1 MLADM
6 RRLEFKLRL
15 VPTLAAAAGVLVTAL
30 LGNWQLNR
38 AAEKAQLQQR
48 IDHAGGEAARHIGAA
63 PVDAAEVDYFRV
75 EASGEF
81 KSDGTVYV
89 DNRVR
94 KGVPGYEII
103 TPLRIGSSTR
113 YVLVKRGWV
122 QAEPSRNRL
131 PKIAT
136 PAGAVTVEGV
146 ALPGNPRVFEL
157 STQVQAGPVWENVTV
172 DRYRSAYALDLHP
185 IMIQQQNDLGDG
197 LVRDWNRPDAGVDR
211 HRAYALQWFS
221 MCIAIVVIYVVLNVR
236 RTSSQPRAA

>member
-1 MLADM
+1 MP
-6 RRLEFKLRL
+6 RLEFKPRL
-15 VPTLAAAAGVLVTAL
+15 VPTLAAIAGVLVTAL

-38 AAEKAQLQQR
+38 AAQKAQLQQR
-48 IDHAGGEAARHIGAA
+48 MDHAGDQAPRHIGEA
-63 PVDAAEVDYFRV
+63 PMDAAAVDYFRV

-81 KSDGTVYV
+81 KADATVYV

-94 KGVPGYEII
+94 RGVPGYEVI
-103 TPLRIGSSTR
+103 TPLRIGASTR

-122 QAEPSRNRL
+122 QAEPSRSQL

-172 DRYRSAYALDLHP
+172 DRYHSAYALDLQP
-185 IMIQQQNDLGDG
+185 VVIQQQNDLGDG
-197 LVRDWNRPDAGVDR
+197 LVRDWNRPDAGIDR

-221 MCIAIVVIYVVLNVR
+221 MCIAIILIYVVLNVR
-236 RTSSQPRAA
+236 RASGRPRAA